1 MTRTWFFFILLLCCP
16 CFAQQ
21 KPTLYIFHASWCPP
35 CITFDRTFEKNEDFR
50 TALQRAANLRSL
62 DWENAA
68 DKAYAERTLKVDDVP
83 SYVLVRNGRIVAKHV
98 GFTCDPKAV
107 DAAISDLMQSLN
119 IEWPPARSEVKPRPD
134 PPRVPTVKAPEPLV
148 DREARD
154 AITKL
159 ATQSRGLAAT
169 QEQTQDRVEAIAADV
184 QKIRSDVSEAT
195 TGLRSQI
202 ESGSRASRTQLE
214 TISQT
219 LQKSIES
226 TRESSREELQTII
239 RDRLAID
246 GTRSQAS
253 PNTGPAAAPIS
264 TEILSEPLAPGPTA
278 SKWLQVLAWAGKT
291 GLAIVAPE
299 VFIPGSIGLT
309 AAGLA
314 LRVFMKRR
322 QPKPLGTAE
331 NPIRVTEP
339 NEVRTE
345 TKYVVSET
353 DVYGEAYKEAI
364 RRVGNAHRETAPHV
378 IDVLK
383 QVDAAATQLA
393 HGTRIARR
401 PSTAPVSEN
410 EP

>member
-1 MTRTWFFFILLLCCP
+1 MTRTWFIFILLLCCP

-62 DWENAA
+62 EWENAA

-107 DAAISDLMQSLN
+107 DAAISNLMQSLN
-119 IEWPPARSEVKPRPD
+119 IEWPPARSEVTPRPD
-134 PPRVPTVKAPEPLV
+134 PPRVPPVIAPEPLV

-159 ATQSRGLAAT
+159 ATQSKDLT
-169 QEQTQDRVEAIAADV
+169 DDV
-184 QKIRSDVSEAT
+184 RELRNHVTESNKV
-195 TGLRSQI
+195 LRSQI
-202 ESGSRASRTQLE
+202 ESGSAAVRELQNQVSKSNTDSKSHFE

-226 TRESSREELQTII
+226 SRQSTREELQTII

-246 GTRSQAS
+246 GTRSAKG
-253 PNTGPAAAPIS
+253 PETAPAAAPIS
-264 TEILSEPLAPGPTA
+264 TEIQSEPVAGPTA
-278 SKWLQVLAWAGKT
+278 SKWLRVLAWAGRT
-291 GLAIVAPE
+291 GLAVVAPE
-299 VFIPGSIGLT
+299 VAIPGSIGLT

-314 LRVFMKRR
+314 LRYLMKRR
-322 QPKPLGTAE
+322 QPKPLGTVE
-331 NPIRVTEP
+331 NPIRVTDP

-353 DVYGEAYKEAI
+353 DVGEEAYKEAM

-383 QVDAAATQLA
+383 QVDAAAKQLV
-393 HGTRIARR
+393 HGKRIARR